1 MRRALA
7 VPLAA
12 FLAASL
18 LAAADPA
25 QSPPPAPPGQA
36 GAVEITV
43 NANAGL
49 GTLHEAAYGANAA
62 VWDPHMNDP
71 EVARLYKRAHIAAVR
86 YPGGSYGDLYHWE
99 THTAPGGT
107 VAPGTGFDQFMGTV
121 RAAGA
126 QAVVI
131 ANYGTGTPEE
141 AAGWVRYANVTKK
154 YGVKFWEVGN
164 ELYGNGHYGA
174 TWEADDHPDKSPAA
188 YARTTLEFAR
198 AMKAVDPTIKVGA
211 VLTIPGSWPDG
222 VVAAGDSAS
231 WNHTVIPVVAPEI
244 DFFTVHWYPGTSIPD
259 TSGDVVGLLASPPGL
274 AEMLAQVRAD
284 VAALGGRDV
293 PLALTEVASN
303 IGRNT
308 HAAGLFA
315 ADTYLTALENGVFT
329 VDWFDTHNAV
339 EKVGTIDGETDYQ
352 DIGFLSLGQ
361 CADGVCE
368 PPLNT
373 PFPSYH
379 GIEILHTAA
388 GPGDGL
394 VRAASDQPKVAV
406 HAVRQAGGDLAVV
419 MINRDPATAYPV
431 RLRYTGFT
439 PSGRAPV
446 TYAFTRG
453 ATGIVRAEQ
462 GDAYARTLPPYSIT
476 TMTVRA
482 ARGPKP
488 APAPGTPTARGTA
501 DGVTVSWPPA
511 GRKADGYEVYRQ
523 TGADTVLLGTT
534 RGTSLT
540 LRDLEPGASYTVNVL
555 ARDRTG
561 RLSRPSA
568 PVTFTAPT
576 PPDSTCAVR
585 YRVTQGWGRGFT
597 AEVTVA
603 NRGAADVAD
612 GALTFRFP
620 VAGERVSSGWGGT
633 WTTEGT
639 SEGRDVRVVPGGQA
653 GEQTRTIP
661 AGGSV
666 TVGFVGANEGA
677 YPSPTVFRLNGTI
690 CSTL

>member
-12 FLAASL
+12 LVAAPL
-18 LAAADPA
+18 LAAAAPA
-25 QSPPPAPPGQA
+25 QSPPPPPVPPVRGD
-36 GAVEITV
+36 AVTVTV

-49 GTLHEAAYGANAA
+49 GAVHEAAYGANAA
-62 VWDPHMNDP
+62 IWDAHMNDP
-71 EVARLYKRAHIAAVR
+71 EVARLYRRAGIAAVR
-86 YPGGSYGDLYHWE
+86 YPGGSYGDLYHWK

-107 VAPGTGFDQFMGTV
+107 VAPGTDFDAFMRTV

-126 QAVVI
+126 QPVVI

-154 YGVKFWEVGN
+154 YGVKYWEIGN

-174 TWEADDHPDKSPAA
+174 TWESDDHPDKSPAA
-188 YARTTLEFAR
+188 YARNALDYVR
-198 AMKAVDPTIKVGA
+198 AMKAVDPAVKVGA

-222 VVAAGDSAS
+222 VVAAGDSAN
-231 WNHTVIPVVAPEI
+231 WNHTVIPVLASEV

-259 TSGDVVGLLASPPGL
+259 TTGDVTALLASPPRL

-303 IGRNT
+303 IGRNV

-315 ADTYLTALENGVFT
+315 ADAYLTALENGVFT
-329 VDWFDTHNAV
+329 VDWFDTHNTV
-339 EKVGTIDGETDYQ
+339 EKVSTIDGETDFQ

-368 PPLNT
+368 PPVNT

-379 GIEILHTAA
+379 GIEILGTAA
-388 GPGDGL
+388 RPGDDL
-394 VRAASDQPKVAV
+394 IRAASDQPKVAV
-406 HAVRQAGGDLAVV
+406 HAVRRAGGDLSVV
-419 MINRDPATAYPV
+419 LINKDPATAYPV
-431 RLRYTGFT
+431 RFRYDGFT
-439 PSGRAPV
+439 PSGRTPV

-453 ATGIVRAEQ
+453 ADSIVRAEQ
-462 GDAYARTLPPYSIT
+462 GGPYTTTLPPYSVT
-476 TMTVRA
+476 TMTLSA
-482 ARGPKP
+482 AKGPKP

-501 DGVTVSWPPA
+501 DGVTVSWPAVGGP
-511 GRKADGYEVYRQ
+511 RADRYEVYRQ
-523 TGADTVLLGTT
+523 VGTETTLLGTT
-534 RGTSLT
+534 RDTSLT
-540 LRDLEPGASYTVNVL
+540 LSGLEPGAAYTVNVL
-555 ARDRTG
+555 ARDRAG

-576 PPDSTCAVR
+576 PPDSACAVR
-585 YRVTQGWGRGFT
+585 YRVTQGWGRGFVAT
-597 AEVTVA
+597 VTVT
-603 NRGAADVAD
+603 NRGAADVSGWTLA
-612 GALTFRFP
+612 FRFP
-620 VAGERVSSGWGGT
+620 VAGERVSSGSGGT
-633 WTTEGT
+633 WT
-639 SEGRDVRVVPGGQA
+639 SEGQDVRVVPG
-653 GEQTRTIP
+653 EQNGTIP
-661 AGGSV
+661 AGGSIS
-666 TVGFVGANEGA
+666 VGFVGANEGA
-677 YPSPTVFRLNGTI
+677 YPSPTVFRLNGAV

>member
-12 FLAASL
+12 ALAASL

-25 QSPPPAPPGQA
+25 QDPPPPRSD
-36 GAVEITV
+36 AVEVSV
-43 NANAGL
+43 NAHAGL
-49 GTLHEAAYGANAA
+49 GTVHEAAYGANAA
-62 VWDPHMNDP
+62 VWDSHMNDP
-71 EVARLYKRAHIAAVR
+71 EVARLYKRARIAAVR

-99 THTAPGGT
+99 THTVPGGT
-107 VAPGTGFDQFMGTV
+107 VAPNTGFDAFMRTV
-121 RAAGA
+121 RNAGA

-154 YGVKFWEVGN
+154 YGVKYWEIGN
-164 ELYGNGHYGA
+164 ELYGNGYYGA
-174 TWEADDHPDKSPAA
+174 TWETDDHADKSPAA
-188 YARTTLEFAR
+188 YARNTLEFVR
-198 AMKAVDPTIKVGA
+198 AMKAVDPTIKIGA

-222 VVAAGDSAS
+222 VVAAGDSAN
-231 WNHTVIPVVAPEI
+231 WNHTVIPAVAPEI

-259 TSGDVVGLLASPPGL
+259 TSGDVAGLLASPPGL

-315 ADTYLTALENGVFT
+315 ADAYLTALENGVFT
-329 VDWFDTHNAV
+329 VDWFDTHNAL

-373 PFPSYH
+373 PFPAYH
-379 GIEILHTAA
+379 GIEILQTAA
-388 GPGDGL
+388 GPGDSL
-394 VRAASDQPKVAV
+394 VRAGSSRPKVAV
-406 HAVRQAGGDLAVV
+406 HAVRQADGDLAVV
-419 MINRDPATAYPV
+419 MINKDPGTAYPV

-439 PSGRAPV
+439 PSGRSPV
-446 TYAFTRG
+446 TYTFTRG
-453 ATGIVRAEQ
+453 ATAIVRAEQ
-462 GDAYARTLPPYSIT
+462 GDAYTRTLPPYSIT

-482 ARGPKP
+482 EKGPKP
-488 APAPGTPTARGTA
+488 APAPGTPTARGVP
-501 DGVTVSWPPA
+501 GGITVSWPPA
-511 GRKADGYEVYRQ
+511 GPTADRYEVYQQ
-523 TGADTVLLGTT
+523 TGTDTVPLGTT

-540 LRDLEPGASYTVNVL
+540 LRGLEPGASYTVNVL
-555 ARDRTG
+555 ARDRAG

-576 PPDSTCAVR
+576 PQDSACAVR

-597 AEVTVA
+597 ATVTVT
-603 NRGAADVAD
+603 NRGADDVSDWSLA
-612 GALTFRFP
+612 FRFP
-620 VAGERVSSGWGGT
+620 VAGERVGSGQGGT
-633 WTTEGT
+633 WTSEGT
-639 SEGRDVRVVPGGQA
+639 SQGQDVRVVPN
-653 GEQTRTIP
+653 EQTRTIP

-666 TVGFVGANEGA
+666 TLGFVGANEGA
-677 YPSPTVFRLNGTI
+677 YPSPTVFRLNGTV

>member
-12 FLAASL
+12 VLAASL

-25 QSPPPAPPGQA
+25 KSPPPPQGD
-36 GAVEITV
+36 AVEV
-43 NANAGL
+43 SVDAHAGL
-49 GTLHEAAYGANAA
+49 GTVHEAAYGANAA
-62 VWDPHMNDP
+62 IWDSHMNDP
-71 EVARLYKRAHIAAVR
+71 EVARLYKRARIAAVR

-99 THTAPGGT
+99 SHTAPGGT
-107 VAPGTGFDQFMGTV
+107 VAPDTGFDAFMGTV
-121 RAAGA
+121 RKAGA

-154 YGVKFWEVGN
+154 YGVKYWEIGN

-174 TWEADDHPDKSPAA
+174 TWEADDHADKSPAA
-188 YARTTLEFAR
+188 YARNTLEFVR
-198 AMKAVDPTIKVGA
+198 AMKAVDPTIKIGA

-222 VVAAGDSAS
+222 VVAAGDSAN

-259 TSGDVVGLLASPPGL
+259 TTGDVAGLLASPPGL

-329 VDWFDTHNAV
+329 VDWFDTHNAL

-373 PFPSYH
+373 PFPAYH
-379 GIEILHTAA
+379 GIEILQTAA
-388 GPGDGL
+388 GPGDSL
-394 VRAASDQPKVAV
+394 VRAGSSQAKVAV
-406 HAVRQAGGDLAVV
+406 HAVRQADGDLAVV
-419 MINRDPATAYPV
+419 MINKDPGTAYPV

-439 PSGRAPV
+439 PSGRSPV
-446 TYAFTRG
+446 TYTFTRG
-453 ATGIVRAEQ
+453 ATALVRAEH
-462 GDAYARTLPPYSIT
+462 GDAYTRTLPPYSIT

-482 ARGPKP
+482 AKGPKP
-488 APAPGTPTARGTA
+488 APAPGTPTARAVPG
-501 DGVTVSWPPA
+501 GVTVSWPPA
-511 GRKADGYEVYRQ
+511 GPTADRYEVYRQ
-523 TGADTVLLGTT
+523 TGTDTVPLGTT

-540 LRDLEPGASYTVNVL
+540 LRGLEPGASYTVNVL
-555 ARDRTG
+555 AGDRAG

-576 PPDSTCAVR
+576 PQDSTCAVR

-597 AEVTVA
+597 ATVTVA
-603 NRGAADVAD
+603 NRGADEVSDWTLA
-612 GALTFRFP
+612 FRFP
-620 VAGERVSSGWGGT
+620 VAGERVSSGSGGT
-633 WTTEGT
+633 WT
-639 SEGRDVRVVPGGQA
+639 SEGQDVRVVPN
-653 GEQTRTIP
+653 EQTRTIP

-666 TVGFVGANEGA
+666 TLGFVGANEGA
-677 YPSPTVFRLNGTI
+677 YPSPTVFRLNGTV

>member
-7 VPLAA
+7 LPLAA
-12 FLAASL
+12 VLAASL

-25 QSPPPAPPGQA
+25 QSPAPSQG
-36 GAVEITV
+36 GAVEISV
-43 NANAGL
+43 DAHAGL
-49 GTLHEAAYGANAA
+49 GTVHEAAYGANAA

-107 VAPGTGFDQFMGTV
+107 VAPGTGFDRFMGTV

-131 ANYGTGTPEE
+131 ADYGTGTPEE

-154 YGVKFWEVGN
+154 YGVKYWEIGN
-164 ELYGNGHYGA
+164 ELYGNGYYGA

-188 YARTTLEFAR
+188 YARTTLEFVR
-198 AMKAVDPTIKVGA
+198 AMKAVDPTIKIGA

-222 VVAAGDSAS
+222 VVAAGDAAN

-259 TSGDVVGLLASPPGL
+259 TSGDVAALLASPPGL

-329 VDWFDTHNAV
+329 VDWFDTHNALERV
-339 EKVGTIDGETDYQ
+339 STIDGETDFQ

-373 PFPSYH
+373 PFPAYH
-379 GIEILHTAA
+379 GIEILQTAA
-388 GPGDGL
+388 VPGDSL
-394 VRAASDQPKVAV
+394 VRAGSSRPEVAV
-406 HAVRQAGGDLAVV
+406 HAVRQVGGDLAVV
-419 MINRDPATAYPV
+419 MINKDPATAYPA

-439 PSGRAPV
+439 PSGRSPV
-446 TYAFTRG
+446 TYTFTRG

-462 GDAYARTLPPYSIT
+462 GDPYIRTLPPYSIT

-482 ARGPKP
+482 AKGPKP
-488 APAPGTPTARGTA
+488 APAPGTPTARGDA
-501 DGVTVSWPPA
+501 GGVPGAVTVSWPSA
-511 GRKADGYEVYRQ
+511 GPRADSYEVYRQ
-523 TGADTVLLGTT
+523 TGTDTVLLGTT

-540 LRDLEPGASYTVNVL
+540 LRGLEPGASYTVNVL
-555 ARDRTG
+555 ARDRAG

-597 AEVTVA
+597 AEVTVT
-603 NRGAADVAD
+603 NRSTADLT
-612 GALTFRFP
+612 GWALTFRFP
-620 VAGERVSSGWGGT
+620 VAGERVSGGWGGT
-633 WTTEGT
+633 WT
-639 SEGRDVRVVPGGQA
+639 SEGQDVRVVPGEQA
-653 GEQTRTIP
+653 GQQAATIP
-661 AGGSV
+661 AGGSI

-677 YPSPTVFRLNGTI
+677 YPSPTVFRLDGTV

>member
-1 MRRALA
+1 MRAALA

-12 FLAASL
+12 FAAAVL
-18 LAAADPA
+18 LAAA
-25 QSPPPAPPGQA
+25 PAPPPPPPSPAPSHGH
-36 GAVEITV
+36 AVEVTV

-49 GTLHEAAYGANAA
+49 GTVHEAAYGANAA
-62 VWDPHMNDP
+62 IWDSHMNDP
-71 EVARLYKRAHIAAVR
+71 EVARLYNRAHIAAVR
-86 YPGGSYGDLYHWE
+86 YPGGSYADLYHWQ

-107 VAPGTGFDQFMGTV
+107 VAPGTGFDAFMGTL
-121 RAAGA
+121 RRAGA
-126 QAVVI
+126 QPVVI

-154 YGVKFWEVGN
+154 YGVKYWEVGN

-174 TWEADDHPDKSPAA
+174 TWETDDHPDKSPAA
-188 YARTTLEFAR
+188 YARNTLEFVR

-222 VVAAGDSAS
+222 VVAAGDSAT
-231 WNHTVIPVVAPEI
+231 WNHTVIPALASEV

-259 TSGDVVGLLASPPGL
+259 TTGDVAALLASPPGL

-284 VAALGGRDV
+284 VTALGGRDV

-329 VDWFDTHNAV
+329 VDWFDTHNAL
-339 EKVGTIDGETDYQ
+339 EKAGTIDGETDYQ

-379 GIEILHTAA
+379 GIEILGTAA
-388 GPGDGL
+388 RPGDGL
-394 VRAASDQPKVAV
+394 VRASSDEPKVAV

-419 MINRDPATAYPV
+419 MINKDPATAYPV
-431 RLRYTGFT
+431 RLRYTGFA
-439 PSGRAPV
+439 PSGRTPV
-446 TYAFTRG
+446 TYTFTRG
-453 ATGIVRAEQ
+453 ATAIARAEQ
-462 GDAYARTLPPYSIT
+462 GDPYTRTLPPYSVT
-476 TMTVRA
+476 TMTVPA
-482 ARGPKP
+482 AKGPKA
-488 APAPGTPTARGTA
+488 APAPGTPTARGDA
-501 DGVTVSWPPA
+501 GGVTVTWPAAAPRVA
-511 GRKADGYEVYRQ
+511 GYEVYRQ
-523 TGADTVLLGTT
+523 VGADAVLLGTT

-540 LRDLEPGASYTVNVL
+540 LRELEPGASYTVNVL
-555 ARDRTG
+555 ARDRAG
-561 RLSRPSA
+561 RLSLPSA

-597 AEVTVA
+597 AAVTVT
-603 NRGAADVAD
+603 NRGAADVTD
-612 GALTFRFP
+612 WALAFRFP
-620 VAGERVSSGWGGT
+620 VAGEQVRSGSGGT
-633 WTTEGT
+633 WTTEG
-639 SEGRDVRVVPGGQA
+639 RDIRVMPDG
-653 GEQTRTIP
+653 QTRTIP

-666 TVGFVGANEGA
+666 TLGFVGANEGA
-677 YPSPTVFRLNGTI
+677 YPSPTVFRLNGTV